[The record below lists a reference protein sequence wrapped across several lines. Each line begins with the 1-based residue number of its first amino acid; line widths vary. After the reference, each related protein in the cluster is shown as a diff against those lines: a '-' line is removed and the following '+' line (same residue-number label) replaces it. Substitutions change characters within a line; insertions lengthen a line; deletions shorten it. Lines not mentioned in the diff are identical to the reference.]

1 MLGHPLMLR
10 QMKRHAKAGRVRF
23 FLSQQVELDLA

>member
-1 MLGHPLMLR
+1 MYGHLHMLR

-23 FLSQQVELDLA
+23 YLSLQMELDFA

>member
-10 QMKRHAKAGRVRF
+10 QMKKHAKAGRVRF
-23 FLSQQVELDLA
+23 FFSKQMELNLE